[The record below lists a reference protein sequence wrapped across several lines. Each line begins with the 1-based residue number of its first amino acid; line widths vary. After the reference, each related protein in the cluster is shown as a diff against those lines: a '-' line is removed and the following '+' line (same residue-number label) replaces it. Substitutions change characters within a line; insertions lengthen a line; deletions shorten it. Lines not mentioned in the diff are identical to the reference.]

1 MLCINTHRKNII
13 QLIMD
18 VYFNLFFFILDLY
31 TIRLLKVIKDSN
43 HQVDQHHS
51 SNLDV
56 PLPLCLGSYQDLDQ
70 EEISVNQ
77 IIHRITQH
85 HLFQEHL
92 RFLTDF
98 IVYLRKKKKYMVN
111 FVWLKWVRDYKNR
124 GCCNNRYFDEK
135 NNLFFILTLS
145 FLFMF
150 LYKYLHPNSIRNLPT
165 HI

>member
-1 MLCINTHRKNII
+1 
-13 QLIMD
+13 MD
-18 VYFNLFFFILDLY
+18 AYFNLFLILDLY
-31 TIRLLKVIKDSN
+31 TIRILRLIN
-43 HQVDQHHS
+43 GNNLQVDQHHT

-70 EEISVNQ
+70 GISINQ
-77 IIHRITQH
+77 IIHTITQH

-111 FVWLKWVRDYKNR
+111 IVWLKWVWDTKTW
-124 GCCNNRYFDEK
+124 GVATTALNRYFDEK
-135 NNLFFILTLS
+135 NNLFFVLTLS

-150 LYKYLHPNSIRNLPT
+150 MYKYLHPNSIRNLPT
-165 HI
+165 HIHV